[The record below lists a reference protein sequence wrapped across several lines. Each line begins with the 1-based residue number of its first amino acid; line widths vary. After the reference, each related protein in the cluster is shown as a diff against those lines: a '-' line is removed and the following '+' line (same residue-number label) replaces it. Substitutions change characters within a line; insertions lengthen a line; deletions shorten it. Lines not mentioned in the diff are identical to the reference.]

1 MLKEGDKAPSFTLKN
16 AEDEMISLADFAGKT
31 VVLFF
36 YPRDDTPGCTKEA
49 CGFRDVYDEILAKD
63 AVVLG
68 VSADSVKSHA
78 KFKEKFDLYF
88 HLVSDP
94 DRDLIKGFGAW
105 GMKKNYGK
113 EYEGILRSTFILNGK
128 GIIIKVFP
136 NVKPADHAAE
146 ILALL

>member
-1 MLKEGDKAPSFTLKN
+1 MLKAGDKAPPFSLKN
-16 AEDEMISLADFAGKT
+16 AEDESISLADFAGKT

-78 KFKEKFDLYF
+78 KFKEKFDLPF

-94 DRDLIKGFGAW
+94 EREVIKGFGAW

-113 EYEGILRSTFILNGK
+113 EYEGILRSTFILSGK
-128 GIIIKVFP
+128 GEIIKAFP

>member
-1 MLKEGDKAPSFTLKN
+1 MLKEGDQAPTFTLKN

-78 KFKEKFDLYF
+78 KFKEKFDLPF

-94 DRDLIKGFGAW
+94 EKEVIKGFGAW

-128 GIIIKVFP
+128 GLIVKAFP